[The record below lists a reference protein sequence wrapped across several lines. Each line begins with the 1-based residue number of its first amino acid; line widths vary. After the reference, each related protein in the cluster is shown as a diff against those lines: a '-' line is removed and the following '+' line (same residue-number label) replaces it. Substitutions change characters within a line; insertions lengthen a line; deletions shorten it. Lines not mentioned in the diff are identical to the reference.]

1 MRDSNLEPI
10 ARLPYQ
16 PRAPCPITNP
26 SLTSWRSTPHPSRIG
41 CRNSGG
47 IFDIPTLQNK
57 LAELEERMADASFWN
72 DQAAA
77 QSVIADKNATAAK
90 VEPFLKITERLK
102 DLAASMELAKEFDDL
117 GSAREAASE
126 AEAIKYE
133 LDSFELITLLDQPA
147 DPNNAYLNI
156 QAGAGGTEAC
166 DWAAMLLR
174 MYTRWA
180 EAKGFKVTTLDF
192 QEGDGAGVSGVSLQI
207 EGQYAYGYL
216 KQERGVHRLV
226 RISPFDAAGKRHT
239 SFAAVDI
246 TPEIDTQIEIDIPD
260 SDVDVQ
266 TTRSGGKGG
275 QNVNKV
281 ETAVILKHLPT
292 GIVIRSTQERS
303 QLRNR
308 ELAWQILKAKLYQIE
323 EEKQMAEADRT
334 YSEKGE
340 IGWGSQIR
348 SYVFQPYQMVKDL
361 RTGHETGNIQAVMD
375 GDINGFIE
383 AMLRHQ
389 G

>member
-1 MRDSNLEPI
+1 MADLLAFDI
-10 ARLPYQ
+10 D
-16 PRAPCPITNP
+16 
-26 SLTSWRSTPHPSRIG
+26 SLTERLSELRR
-41 CRNSGG
+41 
-47 IFDIPTLQNK
+47 IFDIPTLQDQ
-57 LAELEERMADASFWN
+57 LANLEQRMAEPEFWDN
-72 DQAAA
+72 QAEA
-77 QSVIADKNATAAK
+77 QSTITEKNGVAGK
-90 VEPFLKITERLK
+90 VEPFLKLESRLE
-102 DLAASMELAKEFDDL
+102 DLAASIELAKEFEDL
-117 GSAREAASE
+117 DSAREAADE
-126 AEAIKYE
+126 FIAIGKG

-166 DWAAMLLR
+166 DWASMLLR

-180 EAKGFKVTTLDF
+180 EDKGFKVTTLDY
-192 QEGDGAGVSGVSLQI
+192 QEGDGAGISGVSLLI

-239 SFAAVDI
+239 SFAAVDV
-246 TPEIDTQIEIDIPD
+246 TPEVDMTIEIDIPD
-260 SDVDVQ
+260 SDVEIS
-266 TTRSGGKGG
+266 TARSGGKGG

-292 GIVIRSTQERS
+292 GIMIRSTQERS

-361 RTGHETGNIQAVMD
+361 RTGYETGNIQSVMD
-375 GDINGFIE
+375 GDLNGFIE

-389 G
+389 S

>member
-1 MRDSNLEPI
+1 MI
-10 ARLPYQ
+10 Q
-16 PRAPCPITNP
+16 P
-26 SLTSWRSTPHPSRIG
+26 
-41 CRNSGG
+41 
-47 IFDIPTLQNK
+47 D
-57 LAELEERMADASFWN
+57 FWN
-72 DQAAA
+72 DQATA
-77 QSVIADKNATAAK
+77 QEVIARKNGVAAK
-90 VEPFLKITERLK
+90 VEPFLEIESRLE
-102 DLAASMELAKEFDDL
+102 DLAASVELAREFDDL
-117 GSAREAASE
+117 DSAQQAAS
-126 AEAIKYE
+126 AFLSIGQA
-133 LDSFELITLLDQPA
+133 LDSFELITLLNQPTDIA
-147 DPNNAYLNI
+147 PAYLNI

-180 EAKGFKVTTLDF
+180 EGKGFKVTTLDY
-192 QEGDGAGVSGVSLQI
+192 QDGDGAGISGVSLKI
-207 EGQYAYGYL
+207 EGDYAYGYL

-239 SFAAVDI
+239 SFAAVDV
-246 TPEIDTQIEIDIPD
+246 TPEVTTNIAIEIPD
-260 SDVDVQ
+260 SDVEIQ

-292 GIVIRSTQERS
+292 GILIRCTQERS

-308 ELAWQILKAKLYQIE
+308 ELAWEILRAKLYQIE
-323 EEKQMAEADRT
+323 EDKQMAEADRT

-361 RTGHETGNIQAVMD
+361 RTGHETGNIQSVMD
-375 GDINGFIE
+375 GEIDGFIE

-389 G
+389 